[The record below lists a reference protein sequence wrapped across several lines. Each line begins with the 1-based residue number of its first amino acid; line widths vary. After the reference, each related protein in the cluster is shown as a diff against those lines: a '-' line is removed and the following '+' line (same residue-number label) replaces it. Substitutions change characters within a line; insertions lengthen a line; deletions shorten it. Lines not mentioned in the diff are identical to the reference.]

1 MVMIATYGFGYGL
14 LWLDCVRL
22 RYNFRT
28 TDTAAACMGEGI
40 FVVTPHHD
48 TELSSP
54 QNFKLTFERRRC
66 EIIKLFELIN
76 L

>member
-1 MVMIATYGFGYGL
+1 MVMIATYDFGYGPL
-14 LWLDCVRL
+14 QLVFLNPLKLDCAWL

-54 QNFKLTFERRRC
+54 HQN
-66 EIIKLFELIN
+66 
-76 L
+76 

>member
-1 MVMIATYGFGYGL
+1 MLFMVMVATYGFGYGPL
-14 LWLDCVRL
+14 RLDCVRL

-54 QNFKLTFERRRC
+54 H
-66 EIIKLFELIN
+66 
-76 L
+76 